1 MKLLK
6 SWILLQ
12 VWCRLTPLAMAAP
25 SLDISPAPDLPPD
38 ADPSPTPD
46 SSPAPGPLESPEPLS
61 ELQPAS
67 FMVIPAVPLLLAW
80 IGSIGGLLGTISF
93 TDTYTRKLVNLI
105 NRVTTP
111 TPFDGKTYEE
121 YWSWDKKA
129 GAGIKKEGDAP
140 YMVAVQVGLD
150 GSGLKV

>member
-25 SLDISPAPDLPPD
+25 SLDISPAPDLPP
-38 ADPSPTPD
+38 APDPSPNPD
-46 SSPAPGPLESPEPLS
+46 PSESPEPLS
-61 ELQPAS
+61 EVQPAS
-67 FMVIPAVPLLLAW
+67 FMVIPAVPVLLAW
-80 IGSIGGLLGTISF
+80 IGSIGGLLGTVSF
-93 TDTYTRKLVNLI
+93 TDTYTRKLGNLI
-105 NRVTTP
+105 NRVTTA
-111 TPFDGKTYEE
+111 TPFDGKAYEE
-121 YWSWDKKA
+121 YWSWDSTA